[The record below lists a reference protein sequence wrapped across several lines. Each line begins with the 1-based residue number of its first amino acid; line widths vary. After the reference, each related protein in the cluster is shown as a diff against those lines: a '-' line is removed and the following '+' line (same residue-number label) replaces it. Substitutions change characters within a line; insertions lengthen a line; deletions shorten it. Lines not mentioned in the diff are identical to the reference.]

1 MISDS
6 EKFLNN
12 LNSQQQNLYEI
23 MKIELDE
30 KKLKELEKEINKINN
45 VVKCLTQYINY
56 YKVREGRKK
65 L

>member
-45 VVKCLTQYINY
+45 VVRSLTQYINY
-56 YKVREGRKK
+56 YKVKDGRKK